1 MADRTLYDE
10 DILAWADQQAAAL
23 RDLGAR
29 RDLPNQLDLA
39 NVIEEIEDVGRSELN
54 AVASYVRLMLS
65 HAVKAWADP
74 RSRAMRHWAAEVG
87 NWQGELLQHVTPSM
101 RAKVNIGPLWQ
112 RALRQAELDL
122 DELGKREA
130 RARIAQHL
138 SPDACPLSLDDLCQ
152 ETSKLSDLAA
162 KVAEHGART
171 PRPLSR

>member
-1 MADRTLYDE
+1 MADRGLYDE
-10 DILAWADQQAAAL
+10 DILAWVDQQAAAL
-23 RDLGAR
+23 RDLSAR

-54 AVASYVRLMLS
+54 AVASHVRLIFS

-101 RAKVNIGPLWQ
+101 RGRIDIAPLWK

-122 DELGKREA
+122 EELGKREA
-130 RARIAQHL
+130 RARIGQHL
-138 SPDACPLSLDDLCQ
+138 SADACPLSLDDLCR
-152 ETSKLSDLAA
+152 ETSGLADFA
-162 KVAEHGART
+162 AQIAR
-171 PRPLSR
+171 RAGSSIGR